1 MKSGSSRGFT
11 LVELLVV
18 LAIIGILTSVVL
30 VSLSTVNSRGK
41 DAAVQADLATV
52 RTQAQFYYN
61 SNSDYSPATA
71 TGSCAVAGTMFVTD
85 ATMKKAIAAAD
96 FANGGGATPN
106 VFCNVSA
113 DGSAYA
119 VSATLVS
126 GGYFCVDSTGFGN
139 KTLVAIGNNA
149 FCTL

>member
-1 MKSGSSRGFT
+1 MKSGPYRGFT

-30 VSLSTVNSRGK
+30 VSISTVNSRGK
-41 DAAVQADLATV
+41 NTAVQADLTAV

-61 SNSDYSPATA
+61 SNGDYSPAV
-71 TGSCAVAGTMFVTD
+71 TGSCITAGSMFVTD

-96 FANGGGATPN
+96 FANGGGATQN
-106 VFCNVSA
+106 IFCNVAS

-119 VSATLVS
+119 VSAALVT
-126 GGYFCVDSTGFGN
+126 GGYFCVDSTGAGIQTTTALGN
-139 KTLVAIGNNA
+139 STS
-149 FCTL
+149 CQ